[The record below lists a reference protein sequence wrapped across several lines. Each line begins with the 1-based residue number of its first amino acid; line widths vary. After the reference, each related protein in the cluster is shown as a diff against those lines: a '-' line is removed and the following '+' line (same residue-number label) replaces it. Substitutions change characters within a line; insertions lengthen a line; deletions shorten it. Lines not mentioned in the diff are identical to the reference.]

1 MRIEKILNNNVIVS
15 RDNENNEI
23 IAMGRGL
30 AFNKRAGD
38 LIPAEK
44 IDKVFRLTNTSTAQK
59 FQELLNDIPIEY
71 LALADEIIEY
81 AKSSLEISLNESVYV
96 SLTDH
101 LYTAIERSKNNI
113 SVPNI
118 LLWDIKRLFPKEFQV
133 GKKATEKIS
142 EYYQVQLSEDE
153 AGFIALHLVN
163 GQTEEGQEDMYAF
176 TKTLQDII
184 NIVRY
189 YFKIDFDEE
198 SVYFYRFT
206 THLRFFLSRVTSQ
219 TIHDGEV
226 EEELLQI
233 VTKKYSNAL
242 RCVEKIDQFLAD
254 KYSYTMSSDEK
265 MYLTIHIARLV
276 QKSR

>member
-15 RDNENNEI
+15 KDQRNNEI
-23 IAMGRGL
+23 VAMGRGL
-30 AFNKRAGD
+30 AFRKRIGD
-38 LIPAEK
+38 FVQSEK
-44 IDKVFRLTNTSTAQK
+44 IDKIFHLSDTSTSQK
-59 FQELLNDIPIEY
+59 FQELVNDIPIEY
-71 LALADEIIEY
+71 LALADEIVEY
-81 AKSSLEISLNESVYV
+81 AKSTLEIALNDSVYI

-101 LYTAIERSKNNI
+101 LYTAIERCKNGI
-113 SVPNI
+113 QVPNI
-118 LLWDIKRLFPKEFQV
+118 LLWDIKRLFPKEFGV
-133 GKKATEKIS
+133 GKRAVEKIS
-142 EYYQVQLSEDE
+142 QYYHTQLSEDE

-163 GQTEEGQEDMYAF
+163 GQTDSSQEDMYEF
-176 TKTLQDII
+176 TKTLQDIL

-189 YFKIDFDEE
+189 YFKIDFDED

-242 RCVEKIDQFLAD
+242 RCVEKIDQFLKD
-254 KYSYTMSSDEK
+254 KYAYQMSSDEK

>member
-15 RDNENNEI
+15 KDQRNNEI
-23 IAMGRGL
+23 VAMGRGL
-30 AFNKRAGD
+30 AFRKRIGD
-38 LIPAEK
+38 FVQSEK
-44 IDKVFRLTNTSTAQK
+44 IDKIFHLSDTSTSQK
-59 FQELLNDIPIEY
+59 FQELVNDIPIEY
-71 LALADEIIEY
+71 LALADEIVEY
-81 AKSSLEISLNESVYV
+81 AKSTLEIALNDSVYI

-101 LYTAIERSKNNI
+101 LYTAIERCKNGI
-113 SVPNI
+113 QVPNI
-118 LLWDIKRLFPKEFQV
+118 LLWDIKRLFPKEFGV
-133 GKKATEKIS
+133 GKRAIEKIS
-142 EYYQVQLSEDE
+142 QYYHTQLSEDE

-163 GQTEEGQEDMYAF
+163 GQTDSSQEDMYEF
-176 TKTLQDII
+176 TKTLQDIL

-189 YFKIDFDEE
+189 YFKIDFDED

-242 RCVEKIDQFLAD
+242 RCVEKIDQFLKD
-254 KYSYTMSSDEK
+254 KYAYQMSSDEK

>member
-15 RDNENNEI
+15 KDQRNNEI
-23 IAMGRGL
+23 VAMGRGL
-30 AFNKRAGD
+30 AFRKRIGD
-38 LIPAEK
+38 FVQSEK
-44 IDKVFRLTNTSTAQK
+44 IDKIFHLSDTSTSQK
-59 FQELLNDIPIEY
+59 FQELVNDIPIEY
-71 LALADEIIEY
+71 LALADEIVEY
-81 AKSSLEISLNESVYV
+81 AKSTLEIALNDSVYI

-101 LYTAIERSKNNI
+101 LYTAIERCKNGI
-113 SVPNI
+113 QVPNI
-118 LLWDIKRLFPKEFQV
+118 LLWDIKRLFPKEFGV
-133 GKKATEKIS
+133 GKRAIEKIS
-142 EYYQVQLSEDE
+142 QYYLTQLSEDE

-163 GQTEEGQEDMYAF
+163 GQTDSSQEDMYEF
-176 TKTLQDII
+176 TKTLQDIL

-189 YFKIDFDEE
+189 CFKIDFDED

-242 RCVEKIDQFLAD
+242 RCVEKIDQFLKD
-254 KYSYTMSSDEK
+254 KYAYQMSSDEK

>member
-15 RDNENNEI
+15 KDQRNNEI
-23 IAMGRGL
+23 VAMGRGL
-30 AFNKRAGD
+30 AFRKRIGD
-38 LIPAEK
+38 FVQSEK
-44 IDKVFRLTNTSTAQK
+44 IDKIFHLSDTSTSQK
-59 FQELLNDIPIEY
+59 FQELVNDIPIEY
-71 LALADEIIEY
+71 LALADEIVEY
-81 AKSSLEISLNESVYV
+81 AKSTLEIALNDSVYI

-101 LYTAIERSKNNI
+101 LYTAIKRCKNGI
-113 SVPNI
+113 QVPNI
-118 LLWDIKRLFPKEFQV
+118 LLWDIKRLFPKEFGV
-133 GKKATEKIS
+133 GKRAIEKIS
-142 EYYQVQLSEDE
+142 QYYHTQLSEDE

-163 GQTEEGQEDMYAF
+163 GQTDSSQEDMYEF
-176 TKTLQDII
+176 TKTLQDIL

-189 YFKIDFDEE
+189 YFKIDFDED

-233 VTKKYSNAL
+233 VTKKYGNAL
-242 RCVEKIDQFLAD
+242 RCVEKIDQFLKD
-254 KYSYTMSSDEK
+254 KYAYQMSSDEK